1 MLMHQQIRK
10 TVLALTRKY
19 KTNDPDELA
28 DFLNIKIIE
37 WNLGNQAGSYRLIKR
52 KKVIFLNSKLSFHQR
67 KIVLAHELG
76 HALLHPTTNCY
87 FIQNKTLLCSS
98 KIEKEANIFA
108 CELLINDELLGEYIG
123 KSINEI
129 AAAEYL
135 PAELLKLKFDGQMP
149 FYF

>member
-1 MLMHQQIRK
+1 MHQQIRQK
-10 TVLALTRKY
+10 VLKLIKKY
-19 KTNDPDELA
+19 NTSDPDKLA
-28 DFLNIKIIE
+28 DFLNIKIVE
-37 WNLGNQAGSYRLIKR
+37 WDLGNQAGSYRLLKR

-135 PAELLKLKFDGQMP
+135 PAELLKLKLNGQKP